1 MDRRRYLAI
10 AKKDMKETFSSIAIY
25 GPMIGIPLFFA
36 IVLPIFTSYVS
47 RYAGPALAA
56 KLVGIAPIA
65 GAQGITGFIFI
76 SFFATNVLGPI
87 FLTMP
92 IITASV
98 IAADSF
104 AGEKERKTAEALLAT
119 PASNAELLLGK
130 VLASLIPA
138 AILTVVIFAI
148 YGSITNYMAYSDFGK
163 YIFPNTA
170 WYMMLLNSPFLALTT
185 IGLVVLVSARAK
197 GIKEAQQISTLLVLP
212 VLIIPFISIF
222 DVASL
227 SFTFFA
233 GMLAVLI
240 AASAAV
246 MYLSAVTFDREKF
259 VTA

>member
-1 MDRRRYLAI
+1 MDRRRCLAI
-10 AKKDMKETFSSIAIY
+10 ARKDMKETFSSIAIY

-36 IVLPIFTSYVS
+36 IALPVFTSYVS
-47 RYAGPALAA
+47 MYAGPALAA
-56 KLVGIAPIA
+56 RLA
-65 GAQGITGFIFI
+65 GVAIPGGQNVTGFVFI

-87 FLTMP
+87 FMTMP

-138 AILTVVIFAI
+138 VILTIAIFAI
-148 YGSITNYMAYSDFGK
+148 YGSITNYMSYSDFGR
-163 YIFPNTA
+163 YVFPNVA

-212 VLIIPFISIF
+212 VLVIPFISVF

-227 SFTFFA
+227 SFAFFA
-233 GMLAVLI
+233 GMFAVLV
-240 AASAAV
+240 ASSTAV
-246 MYLSAVTFDREKF
+246 MYLSAATFDRERF
-259 VTA
+259 V